1 MARPTCSQRGL
12 CALLLLAASAGPLAV
27 AGDPDESPAALHTD
41 VRRQILLEF
50 KYTGPQGD
58 SARTAPA
65 SPGAQARQQ
74 ASAAQPRDPA
84 LVTMAPFEVRE
95 TVKADALRAEFL
107 RQKTDAQKAEI
118 MSKLGIGVH
127 VAPMG
132 PVGFYA
138 VTVFHIPIAVGFG
151 ISF

>member
-1 MARPTCSQRGL
+1 MKLPAL
-12 CALLLLAASAGPLAV
+12 ALLIASACPLVV
-27 AGDPDESPAALHTD
+27 AGDPDPEPGVPPTD

-50 KYTGPQGD
+50 KYTGPPGN
-58 SARTAPA
+58 SAPAAPAMPDAAARKRTAVAKPV
-65 SPGAQARQQ
+65 
-74 ASAAQPRDPA
+74 DPA
-84 LVTMAPFEVRE
+84 LVTMEPFEVRE
-95 TVKADALRAEFL
+95 TSKADALHADFL
-107 RQKTDAQKAEI
+107 RQKADARTAGV

-127 VAPMG
+127 VVPVG